1 MPIATFGAIQHKLA
15 NMATFAYVAE
25 PMVYRSGAEVEKNQ
39 ARLKEGGMSAQEA
52 YLKGIEEYAIECSIN
67 KVLPSEFLA
76 TVSDE
81 GVQVYG
87 GMGYSGEAPMEA
99 AYRDAR
105 ISRIYE
111 GTNEINRMLCVGM
124 ILKSAMKGGIDIM
137 TPGMKLGAEV
147 KAGAYD
153 KMPEDKKLFA
163 DEHWMI
169 TKMKKAVIMV
179 LGSAAMKYMKK
190 LNDE

>member
-1 MPIATFGAIQHKLA
+1 L
-15 NMATFAYVAE
+15 VA
-25 PMVYRSGAEVEKNQ
+25 
-39 ARLKEGGMSAQEA
+39 
-52 YLKGIEEYAIECSIN
+52 
-67 KVLPSEFLA
+67 
-76 TVSDE
+76 DE
-81 GVQVYG
+81 GVQIYG

-137 TPGMKLGAEV
+137 TPGMKLGAEL

-153 KMPEDKKLFA
+153 KMPEDKALFA
-163 DEHWMI
+163 DEKWMVG
-169 TKMKKAVIMV
+169 KMKKAVIMV

-190 LNDE
+190 LNDEQEMLMGMADMIMQTYAAESVVLRTEKLVK

>member
-1 MPIATFGAIQHKLA
+1 
-15 NMATFAYVAE
+15 MATFAYTAE
-25 PMVYRSGAEVEKNQ
+25 SMVYRAGADIEKNQ
-39 ARLKEGGMSAQEA
+39 ARLKEEGKTPQEA
-52 YLKGIEEYAIECSIN
+52 YLKGIEEYAVECSIC
-67 KVLPSEFLA
+67 KVLPSEMIA
-76 TVSDE
+76 EVSDE

-124 ILKSAMKGGIDIM
+124 ILKSAMGGKIDIM
-137 TPGMKLGAEV
+137 TPGMKLGAEL

-153 KMPEDKKLFA
+153 KMPGDGKLFS
-163 DEHWMI
+163 DEHWMV